1 MGARVSQ
8 QIRKSALPLPDFPS
22 DYWEHIATYLEEGL
36 VIIDHQQNIVF
47 FNAAAESLTS
57 CSQTQVR
64 GSPYDIIFSANPWII
79 ELVLR
84 ACASRY
90 SRTAGEGELRDRLQ
104 RVIPV
109 RVTCAPILEKDDT
122 LLGFV
127 LVLHDLSYR
136 KELAE
141 EEQREDRLASLGVL
155 AAGLAHEIKNPLAGI
170 RGAAQLL
177 QSRLQTDQSTVEYT
191 TAMIRDI
198 DRLSAL
204 LEQLLQLSV
213 RPQFDLQ
220 LVNIHKTLTD
230 VLLLEQEGAPKGVTV
245 QTHFDPS
252 LPTIFGDESRL
263 AQVFRNLMKNSLQA
277 LNGRRGGLL
286 KIATRMAT
294 DFHLLRSP
302 EDRQPPPQP
311 GTASASDS
319 RPRQQDTERQTVQ
332 DKRDWGRFL
341 CIDFTDNGPGI
352 APDHLPHLFTPF
364 FTTKSKGTGLGLPIS
379 QQIIAEHGGTIRL
392 ESDPAQGTCLHVYL
406 PVPPA

>member
-8 QIRKSALPLPDFPS
+8 QIRKSTLPLSDFPS

-36 VIIDHQQNIVF
+36 VIIDHQRNIVF

-57 CSQTQVR
+57 CSQTQVW
-64 GSPYDIIFSANPWII
+64 GSPYDLIFAASPWII
-79 ELVLR
+79 DLVQR
-84 ACASRY
+84 ARASGY

-104 RVIPV
+104 HVIPV
-109 RVTCAPILEKDDT
+109 RVTCSPILEKVDT

-127 LVLHDLSYR
+127 LILHDLSYR

-141 EEQREDRLASLGVL
+141 EEQREDRLASLGIL

-177 QSRLQTDQSTVEYT
+177 QSRLQTDQSAVEYT

-198 DRLSAL
+198 DRLSTL
-204 LEQLLQLSV
+204 LEQLLQLSA

-230 VLLLEQEGAPKGVTV
+230 VLLLEQEAAPKGITV

-252 LPTIFGDESRL
+252 LPTILGDESRL

-277 LNGRRGGLL
+277 LSGRRGGVLRV
-286 KIATRMAT
+286 ATRMAT

-302 EDRQPPPQP
+302 EDRPPPPQP
-311 GTASASDS
+311 GTTPTPDR
-319 RPRQQDTERQTVQ
+319 RPRQQDTERQTLQ

-341 CIDFTDNGPGI
+341 CVDFADNGPGI
-352 APDHLPHLFTPF
+352 APDHLPHLFTPL
-364 FTTKSKGTGLGLPIS
+364 FTTKSHGTGLGLPIS
-379 QQIIAEHGGTIRL
+379 QQIIAQHGGTIRV
-392 ESDPAQGTCLHVYL
+392 ESDPVQGTCFHVYL

>member
-8 QIRKSALPLPDFPS
+8 QIHKSTLPLSDFPS

-57 CSQTQVR
+57 CSQTQVWGR
-64 GSPYDIIFSANPWII
+64 PYDLIFAASPWII
-79 ELVLR
+79 DLVQR
-84 ACASRY
+84 ARASGY

-109 RVTCAPILEKDDT
+109 RVTCSPILEKVDT

-141 EEQREDRLASLGVL
+141 EEQREDRLASLGIL

-170 RGAAQLL
+170 RGATQLL
-177 QSRLQTDQSTVEYT
+177 QSRLKTDQSAVQYT

-198 DRLSAL
+198 DRLSTL
-204 LEQLLQLSV
+204 LEQLLQLSA
-213 RPQFDLQ
+213 RPQLDLQ

-230 VLLLEQEGAPKGVTV
+230 VLLLEQEAAPKGVTV

-263 AQVFRNLMKNSLQA
+263 AQVFRNLMKNSLQS
-277 LNGRRGGLL
+277 LNGRRGGVLR
-286 KIATRMAT
+286 IATRMAT

-302 EDRQPPPQP
+302 EDRPQPPQP
-311 GTASASDS
+311 GTAPAPDR
-319 RPRQQDTERQTVQ
+319 RPQQQGAERQTLQ

-341 CIDFTDNGPGI
+341 CVDFADNGPGI
-352 APDHLPHLFTPF
+352 APDHLPHLFTPL
-364 FTTKSKGTGLGLPIS
+364 FTTKSHGTGLGLPIS
-379 QQIIAEHGGTIRL
+379 QQIIAQHGGTIRV
-392 ESDPAQGTCLHVYL
+392 ESDPAQGTCFHVYL

>member
-1 MGARVSQ
+1 M
-8 QIRKSALPLPDFPS
+8 
-22 DYWEHIATYLEEGL
+22 T
-36 VIIDHQQNIVF
+36 
-47 FNAAAESLTS
+47 
-57 CSQTQVR
+57 CS
-64 GSPYDIIFSANPWII
+64 
-79 ELVLR
+79 
-84 ACASRY
+84 
-90 SRTAGEGELRDRLQ
+90 
-104 RVIPV
+104 
-109 RVTCAPILEKDDT
+109 PILEKVDT

-141 EEQREDRLASLGVL
+141 EEQREDRLTSLGVL

-177 QSRLQTDQSTVEYT
+177 QSRFQTDQSAVAYT

-198 DRLSAL
+198 DRLSTL
-204 LEQLLQLSV
+204 LEQLLQLSA

-230 VLLLEQEGAPKGVTV
+230 VLLLEQEAAPKGTTV

-277 LNGRRGGLL
+277 LNGRRGGVLR
-286 KIATRMAT
+286 IATRMAT
-294 DFHLLRSP
+294 DFHLLRSA
-302 EDRQPPPQP
+302 EDRPQPPQP
-311 GTASASDS
+311 GTAPAPDR
-319 RPRQQDTERQTVQ
+319 RPQQQGAERQTLQ

-341 CIDFTDNGPGI
+341 CVDFADNGPGI
-352 APDHLPHLFTPF
+352 APDHLPHLFTPL
-364 FTTKSKGTGLGLPIS
+364 FTTKSHGTGLGLPIS
-379 QQIIAEHGGTIRL
+379 QQIIAQHGGTIRV
-392 ESDPAQGTCLHVYL
+392 ESAPAQGTCFRVYL